1 MPIPRIAPVDPPYD
15 EDTGAL
21 LAKWMPPGAK
31 VEPLK
36 LFRTLIHS
44 REIFD
49 RMRPLG
55 SGILGRS
62 SAIDAADREIVIDR
76 TCALCGCEY
85 EWGVHIATFGAAVG
99 ITDEKLNATAM
110 AEPDDA
116 VWSEREAALIQLV
129 DDLHDTAAISDTT
142 WTKLQTYW
150 TQAQIIELMV
160 IVGFYH
166 TISFLCNGLQ
176 IELED
181 WATRFP
187 TL

>member
-1 MPIPRIAPVDPPYD
+1 
-15 EDTGAL
+15 
-21 LAKWMPPGAK
+21 
-31 VEPLK
+31 
-36 LFRTLIHS
+36 
-44 REIFD
+44 
-49 RMRPLG
+49 
-55 SGILGRS
+55 
-62 SAIDAADREIVIDR
+62 
-76 TCALCGCEY
+76 
-85 EWGVHIATFGAAVG
+85 
-99 ITDEKLNATAM
+99 M
-110 AEPDDA
+110 AERDDA